1 MNNQDQSKPLTKTL
15 HDEGYQESGLRILGR
30 IIARELIKQRR
41 GNEDKAR
48 NRKPDDLTA
57 SGDAV

>member
-1 MNNQDQSKPLTKTL
+1 MNNQDQSKPLTKTSR
-15 HDEGYQESGLRILGR
+15 DEGYQEQGLRILGR

-41 GNEDKAR
+41 GNEDKAC
-48 NRKPDDLTA
+48 NRKLDDSTT